1 MAREDAG
8 RKRKKLRVLI
18 AEDDFLVAE
27 MVRGQVEQLGHEVVA
42 VVENGHL
49 SAEKT
54 RELRPELVLM
64 DINMPDM
71 DGIDG
76 MRLIQKHFPTPII
89 ILTAYESDD
98 LVEKASEAGAGA
110 YLVKPSSVAEMD
122 RAMIIAVARFQDIQ
136 RLRKVNEELEEA
148 LARVRTLSGL
158 LPVCVSCRK
167 VRDDKGY
174 WKEVETYLAAHGGA
188 EVSRCLCPDCMKKIY
203 PEF

>member
-49 SAEKT
+49 AAEKT